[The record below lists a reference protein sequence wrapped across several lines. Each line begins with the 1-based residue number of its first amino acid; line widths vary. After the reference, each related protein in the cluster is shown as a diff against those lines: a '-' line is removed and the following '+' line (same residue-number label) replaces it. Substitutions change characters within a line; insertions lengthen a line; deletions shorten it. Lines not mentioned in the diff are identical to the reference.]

1 MIALNWKSRLV
12 AVLPWFAFVLIVLGV
27 RLSVCNRLATDA
39 PLSDDWR
46 VFDEIATVHDG
57 KASLF
62 SSHLLVPHGQH
73 RIFFTKFQEALGVKL
88 NGPWQLRIE
97 NVMHAGIF
105 CLFAFTVTWLA
116 VRASGKNGGL
126 VYGLALATFAIPW
139 AGGRTLWAFLSCFS
153 WMMWLT
159 VLGAWVLSSVQRPWL
174 RAGLS
179 LLLCGLATI
188 ALGSGSLTALVAASY
203 FIWLGVHRVGNSRRE
218 HFVMAAFHLAMFL
231 VVYLNIPKTTEEL
244 TKHDGLRTTLLPFLR
259 GLGWPTVF
267 AWPAGLLAFIPWFCL
282 AWRWLKN
289 PAAATK
295 SESLLFLLGA
305 GLVLQCA
312 GIAIFRG
319 ENNNGG
325 VPGNRYYDILMLGPL
340 VNAAILALPKGLGLA
355 PSKLAW
361 GRGITFA
368 WVGLTVAGMGV
379 NFFWRVL
386 PWATTENGEWDQ
398 GIRQARMAAYARGEI
413 ATIPQAKG
421 TTEEDPYD
429 LGHATDFVMERID
442 RKGNQQALL
451 PSTVVGGFVLTPDST
466 SNGFVPGGFPPN
478 YSGRDYL
485 KYWGTFATSD
495 QPDPVRRFSSEPI
508 TCELPYLCFDLIL
521 DKKAR
526 LKSYRLPSR
535 SLLVERIS
543 DGVQIDVMGALKT
556 TLPSI
561 LRDRESVCVKLPG
574 PGSYRILATDDEV
587 GHAWMAFSEP
597 LAYGPLAAICH
608 DVLNSGKLLLWVGLI
623 FLGASITLRR
633 LSATAE
639 RTPA

>member
-1 MIALNWKSRLV
+1 MIASSWKTRLL
-12 AVLPWFAFVLIVLGV
+12 ALLPWLAFALIVLGV

-46 VFDEIATVHDG
+46 VFDEIAEVHDG
-57 KASLF
+57 KVPLF
-62 SSHLLVPHGQH
+62 SGHLLVPHGQH

-105 CLFAFTVTWLA
+105 CLFALTASWLA

-179 LLLCGLATI
+179 LGLCGLATF

-218 HFVMAAFHLAMFL
+218 HFIFAALHLALFL
-231 VVYLNIPKTTEEL
+231 AVYLNIPKTTEEL

-305 GLVLQCA
+305 GLALQCA

-355 PSKLAW
+355 QSKLSW
-361 GRGITFA
+361 GRWITFA

-398 GIRQARMAAYARGEI
+398 GIRQARMAAYARGDTQ
-413 ATIPQAKG
+413 TIVEAQPA
-421 TTEEDPYD
+421 TEEDPFD
-429 LGHATDFVMERID
+429 LGHDVKVIMERID
-442 RKGNQQALL
+442 RTGNESAML
-451 PSTVVGGFVLTPDST
+451 PAAVVGGFPLTSEPTST
-466 SNGFVPGGFPPN
+466 GFIQGGFPPN
-478 YSGRDYL
+478 YSARPYL
-485 KYWGTFATSD
+485 KYWGTFTTSD
-495 QPDPVRRFSSEPI
+495 QPDAERSFTSQPFH
-508 TCELPYLCFDLIL
+508 CELPYLYFDLIL

-526 LKSYRLPSR
+526 LKGYRLPGR
-535 SLLVERIS
+535 SLVLEKVGGGES
-543 DGVQIDVMGALKT
+543 IDIFSALRT

-574 PGSYRILATDDEV
+574 PGEYRVVAKDDEV

-608 DVLNSGKLLLWVGLI
+608 DVLNSGKLLLWLGLVA
-623 FLGASITLRR
+623 LGASITLRK

-639 RTPA
+639 YSQA